1 MVLIVRFAV
10 APRKQAD
17 DFGACVVDA
26 PQGGDAGFDLGLHVL
41 DRAEV
46 AALEDGCAELV
57 GFEEIPESFEESL
70 RVGFG
75 DTEKNIGCRIFELG
89 VGMDGEVAFLERCED
104 DEMTALDYLRV
115 DLQDMESCIIRQ
127 SAERS
132 NGHLHVRQLVFFAV
146 V

>member
-70 RVGFG
+70 RVGL
-75 DTEKNIGCRIFELG
+75 RIFAARSRSAVTRACATAATFLPRMDIYWPENTRTQELRT
-89 VGMDGEVAFLERCED
+89 FL
-104 DEMTALDYLRV
+104 
-115 DLQDMESCIIRQ
+115 
-127 SAERS
+127 
-132 NGHLHVRQLVFFAV
+132 
-146 V
+146 